1 MGFGNGRG
9 NDRNLH
15 RYWKINF
22 LQKEISKMI
31 LYFAMAFF
39 LFSFPRLSSGE
50 ERKFISYVGMEIR
63 DDVKILFIDENS

>member
-1 MGFGNGRG
+1 MAGGMIGIYIGIGKSIF
-9 NDRNLH
+9 
-15 RYWKINF
+15 F
-22 LQKEISKMI
+22 QKEISKMI

-63 DDVKILFIDENS
+63 DDVKILFIDETLD

>member
-1 MGFGNGRG
+1 MAGGMIGIYIGIGKSIF
-9 NDRNLH
+9 
-15 RYWKINF
+15 F
-22 LQKEISKMI
+22 QKEISKMI